1 MLRKRSSVSIQRGG
15 FPFFAVGGLDMAFT
29 GASSAKKK
37 QEVEPMK
44 PSTKRPLPAAIGA
57 AGLLAAA
64 LVLEILP
71 YGAVLVFAPGPG
83 EQLIQAFSYFSLAPF
98 GYANFFPLPAGI
110 LTAASLL
117 LSLLVLFGLLPAVR
131 KQIPAGIPGLRTAA
145 PACCIAALA
154 CSLLPL
160 SFGPVYM
167 SWASY
172 TVSALLL
179 AAAGLLFYTAAAQK
193 KS

>member
-1 MLRKRSSVSIQRGG
+1 MLKKRSSVSIQRGG
-15 FPFFAVGGLDMAFT
+15 FPFFAVGSLDMAFT

-117 LSLLVLFGLLPAVR
+117 LSLLVLLGLLPAVR
-131 KQIPAGIPGLRTAA
+131 KQIPAGIPGLRTAV
-145 PACCIAALA
+145 PA

-179 AAAGLLFYTAAAQK
+179 AAAGLLFDTAAAQK